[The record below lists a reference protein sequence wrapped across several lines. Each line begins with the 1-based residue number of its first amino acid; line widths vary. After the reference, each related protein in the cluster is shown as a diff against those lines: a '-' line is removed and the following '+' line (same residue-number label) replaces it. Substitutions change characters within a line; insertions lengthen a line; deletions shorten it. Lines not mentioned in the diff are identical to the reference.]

1 MKILMKNIWSIL
13 SETISEYI
21 DDNGIKLSAS
31 LSYYTIFSLPPLL
44 IVIISTCGIFF
55 GADAIRGEIFGQIN
69 KFVGNDAA
77 LQIQNT
83 LKNVTLSHSNFFANL
98 LGVVMLLIGATGV
111 FSEMQSSINFIW
123 RLDAKPKR
131 RFLKFIENRIL
142 SFSMVGCL
150 GFLLLVSLMVNTLF
164 DLISNRLVAHFPH
177 IAVYLFY
184 LNHIILFALVTLL
197 FTLIFKTLPDGKI
210 SWKDAI
216 IGSSVTSLLFMLG
229 KFAISAYIGHSSLAS
244 VYGAAGSLIVI
255 LVWVYYSA
263 NILYFGAEL
272 TKVYAHAHGEKIIPN
287 EYAVEIEAV
296 KVEIEPEKTVE

>member
-1 MKILMKNIWSIL
+1 MKKIKDFFVLLKLALREFIG
-13 SETISEYI
+13 
-21 DDNGIKLSAS
+21 DDCLKLSAS
-31 LSYYTIFSLPPLL
+31 LSYYTIFALPPLL
-44 IVIISTCGIFF
+44 IIIISTCGIFF
-55 GADAIRGEIFGQIN
+55 GPDAVRGEVFGQIN

-83 LKNVTLSHSNFFANL
+83 LKNVTLSHNNFFANAV
-98 LGVVMLLIGATGV
+98 GVIMLLIGATGV

-131 RFLKFIENRIL
+131 RFLKFLENRIL
-142 SFSMVGCL
+142 TFSMVGCL

-164 DLISNRLVAHFPH
+164 DVLSNRLTAHFPN
-177 IAVYLFY
+177 IATFLFY
-184 LNHIILFALVTLL
+184 LNHFVLFILVTML

-216 IGSSVTSLLFMLG
+216 IGSSVTSLLFMIG
-229 KFAISAYIGHSSLAS
+229 KFAISAYLGHSTLAS

-255 LVWVYYSA
+255 LIWVYYSA

-287 EYAVEIEAV
+287 DYAVEIEAV
-296 KVEIEPEKTVE
+296 KIEIEPEKTAD

>member
-1 MKILMKNIWSIL
+1 MKNIWSIL